1 MESSSEFLSQE
12 EVDALLRG
20 VTGEEDEPQ
29 PEQEEEEGGIRPYNL
44 ATQERIVRGRM
55 PTMELIN
62 ERFARYLRVGLFNFV
77 RRNIEVSVGALH
89 VQKYSEFIRNLVIPT
104 NLNLVQAKPFRGNGL
119 IVMEPNLIFLIV
131 DILFGGDGRFHTRI
145 EGRDFSPT
153 EQRIILGLLNTI
165 FADYERAWA
174 PVFKIQLGYVRSEMN
189 PQFASIATPSEIVVA
204 SQFVLDLG
212 VGQANIY
219 ICWPYS
225 MLEPVRDLLY
235 STMQSDQMTHDSRW
249 TRNLA
254 RRMAEAEVSL
264 NAVLGRGKLTLGDLV
279 DLRVGDVIPIEIP
292 ELITVYSDGIP
303 VIRGHYGIRN
313 RHYAVKIHHFVAE
326 EEPPDEPI
334 NGTTESS
341 DKESAQEE

>member
-20 VTGEEDEPQ
+20 VTGEEDEPEPQ
-29 PEQEEEEGGIRPYNL
+29 QAEEEGGIRPYNL

-62 ERFARYLRVGLFNFV
+62 ERFARCLRVGLFNFV

-119 IVMEPNLIFLIV
+119 IVMEPNLIFLVV

-153 EQRIILGLLNTI
+153 EQRIILGLLNVI
-165 FADYERAWA
+165 FSDYERAWA

-212 VGQANIY
+212 VGQTNIH

-235 STMQSDQMTHDSRW
+235 STMQSDQMTHDTRW
-249 TRNLA
+249 TRKLA
-254 RRMAEAEVSL
+254 YRVSEAEVTL

-292 ELITVYSDGIP
+292 ELVTVYSDGVP
-303 VIRGHYGIRN
+303 VIRGQYGTRN

-334 NGTTESS
+334 NGVVPASDDETTH
-341 DKESAQEE
+341 EE

>member
-1 MESSSEFLSQE
+1 
-12 EVDALLRG
+12 
-20 VTGEEDEPQ
+20 
-29 PEQEEEEGGIRPYNL
+29 
-44 ATQERIVRGRM
+44 
-55 PTMELIN
+55 
-62 ERFARYLRVGLFNFV
+62 
-77 RRNIEVSVGALH
+77 
-89 VQKYSEFIRNLVIPT
+89 
-104 NLNLVQAKPFRGNGL
+104 
-119 IVMEPNLIFLIV
+119 MEPNLIFLIV